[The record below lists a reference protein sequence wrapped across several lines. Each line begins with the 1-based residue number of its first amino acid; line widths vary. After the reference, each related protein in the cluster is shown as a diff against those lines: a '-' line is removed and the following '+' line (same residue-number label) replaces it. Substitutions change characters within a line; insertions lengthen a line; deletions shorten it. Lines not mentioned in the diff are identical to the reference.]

1 MGSSSLGEVYIFA
14 KNYYVM
20 FAARSKPSC
29 HRVATLA
36 WPDLHRRRDENEQPF
51 ALRKCSLLT
60 TEPVDFHRG
69 RSYAP
74 IADTLPVAGGTS
86 GLPKEPT
93 AFLSYP
99 NQLGGQLQWCS
110 GGAARLPVRLPGVRK
125 VVVAVTVGTL
135 SPRSLTVTLFS
146 VARWRLELEP
156 PYTVQFTVMT

>member
-1 MGSSSLGEVYIFA
+1 MSEV
-14 KNYYVM
+14 
-20 FAARSKPSC
+20 R
-29 HRVATLA
+29 
-36 WPDLHRRRDENEQPF
+36 QPF

-110 GGAARLPVRLPGVRK
+110 GGARLGYLFDCLECGRL
-125 VVVAVTVGTL
+125 
-135 SPRSLTVTLFS
+135 SLL
-146 VARWRLELEP
+146 L
-156 PYTVQFTVMT
+156 Q